1 MLFSKDMKDLLDLF
15 RKHDVQYVL
24 VGGHAVNYYGY
35 VRTTQDIDLLVFP
48 SKENAE
54 RMVTVL
60 SRFGFEGAGIPQRLF
75 ETEGGAVHLGNEP
88 NRIYILT
95 GLKGVSN
102 EEVFSGARTVD
113 IEGMEVSI
121 ISLEHLLLAKRSSDR
136 PRDLADADELSK
148 INASD

>member
-1 MLFSKDMKDLLDLF
+1 
-15 RKHDVQYVL
+15 
-24 VGGHAVNYYGY
+24 
-35 VRTTQDIDLLVFP
+35 
-48 SKENAE
+48 
-54 RMVTVL
+54 
-60 SRFGFEGAGIPQRLF
+60 
-75 ETEGGAVHLGNEP
+75 
-88 NRIYILT
+88 LT

-113 IEGMEVSI
+113 IEGMKVSI